1 MTARFSFQD
10 LWHVAAPARAVFEI
24 LADPDHYPVWW
35 PNILAVQRIDRQSG
49 TLVCR
54 SVLPYTLRITVRQQV
69 VDPARGLLR
78 AGLTGD
84 LAGWSSWEVKTLPR
98 SGAPQSMVRFRQ
110 EVTAP
115 GVPGG
120 GSRILAPLL
129 DANHRAMMR
138 RGLRGL
144 TKHLQVD
151 SAPNEPTPES
161 FSAGG

>member
-1 MTARFSFQD
+1 MVAARFSFQD
-10 LWHVAAPARAVFEI
+10 LWHITAPMGRVFDI
-24 LADPDHYPVWW
+24 LADPDHYPRWW
-35 PNILAVQRIDRQSG
+35 PNILAVQRIDPLSG

-69 VDPARGLLR
+69 IDPDGGLLR

-84 LAGWSSWEVKTLPR
+84 LVGWSSWEVRALPR

-120 GSRILAPLL
+120 RSRVLAPLL

-138 RGLRGL
+138 RGRRGL
-144 TKHLQVD
+144 TQQLR
-151 SAPNEPTPES
+151 
-161 FSAGG
+161 AGDRNPPLCS